1 MAVLVRPKPH
11 PLFAVVRIGVTV
23 FLAVHVFVSAWL
35 VATVQGNYTEGKP
48 SPAEVYSIV
57 AIDKDQT
64 YVDVE
69 VRNSTR
75 LLLYVLARDAGASV
89 PVSPEPA
96 DNATEPP
103 DESNESQ
110 EEEKATS
117 SGEQTSTEPRAWLE
131 LGRNSVKLSLVL
143 LVLSELLML
152 SSFRWRH
159 HVRTLMFL
167 GAILAFSVLFP
178 ASYMLELA
186 GDGDDGDGD
195 DEDTTATNTPGAN
208 IETVSFVHTNSSSE
222 TRFKWLG
229 VELNAAFS
237 GYDLGL
243 VEPEKRADV
252 AANVPENGSEENESF
267 IAFQSTFNIGLG
279 KNLDSLLV
287 MPVMWFLMPATKR
300 PKAHSPSVDEKI
312 NPDADGNQFIEGG
325 ENAGS

>member
-35 VATVQGNYTEGKP
+35 VATVQGAYTEGKP
-48 SPAEVYSIV
+48 SPAEVHSIV

-64 YVDVE
+64 FVDVE

-75 LLLYVLARDAGASV
+75 LLLYALARDAGASV

-131 LGRNSVKLSLVL
+131 WGRNSVKLSLVL

-186 GDGDDGDGD
+186 GDDGDGG

-252 AANVPENGSEENESF
+252 AANIPENGSEENESF

-287 MPVMWFLMPATKR
+287 LPVMWFLMPATKR
-300 PKAHSPSVDEKI
+300 TKAHSSYFEGNKPPAESVVVTFGAAMSQE
-312 NPDADGNQFIEGG
+312 E
-325 ENAGS
+325 

>member
-35 VATVQGNYTEGKP
+35 VATVQGAYTEGKP
-48 SPAEVYSIV
+48 SPAEVHSIV

-64 YVDVE
+64 FVDVE

-75 LLLYVLARDAGASV
+75 LLLYVLARDGGASV
-89 PVSPEPA
+89 PVSTEPA

-103 DESNESQ
+103 DESNEAQQ
-110 EEEKATS
+110 EDKVTS
-117 SGEQTSTEPRAWLE
+117 SGEQTSTEPRDWLE
-131 LGRNSVKLSLVL
+131 WGRNSVKVSLVL

-186 GDGDDGDGD
+186 GDGDDGE
-195 DEDTTATNTPGAN
+195 EDTTATNTPGAN

-287 MPVMWFLMPATKR
+287 LPVMWFLMPATKR
-300 PKAHSPSVDEKI
+300 TKARTPSVDEKI
-312 NPDADGNQFIEGG
+312 KLDADGNQFIEGG

>member
-1 MAVLVRPKPH
+1 MLVRPKPH

-35 VATVQGNYTEGKP
+35 VATVQGTYTEGKP
-48 SPAEVYSIV
+48 SPAEVHSIV

-64 YVDVE
+64 FVDVE

-75 LLLYVLARDAGASV
+75 LLLYVLARDGGASV

-103 DESNESQ
+103 DESNGSH

-117 SGEQTSTEPRAWLE
+117 SGEQTSTEPRDWLE
-131 LGRNSVKLSLVL
+131 WGRNSVKVSLVL

-159 HVRTLMFL
+159 HVRTVMFL

-252 AANVPENGSEENESF
+252 ATNVPENGSEENESF

-287 MPVMWFLMPATKR
+287 LPVMWFLMPAMKR
-300 PKAHSPSVDEKI
+300 PKARTPSVDEKI
-312 NPDADGNQFIEGG
+312 KLDADGNQFIEGG

>member
-1 MAVLVRPKPH
+1 MLVRPKPH

-287 MPVMWFLMPATKR
+287 LPVMWFLMPATKR

>member
-1 MAVLVRPKPH
+1 MLVRPKPH

-35 VATVQGNYTEGKP
+35 VATVQGAYTEGKP
-48 SPAEVYSIV
+48 SPAEVHSIV

-64 YVDVE
+64 FVDVE

-75 LLLYVLARDAGASV
+75 LLLYALARDAGASV

-131 LGRNSVKLSLVL
+131 WGRNSVKLSLVL
-143 LVLSELLML
+143 LVLSELFML

-186 GDGDDGDGD
+186 GDDGDGD

-252 AANVPENGSEENESF
+252 AANIPENGSEENESF

-287 MPVMWFLMPATKR
+287 LPVMWFLMPAKKR
-300 PKAHSPSVDEKI
+300 TKAHSSYFEGNKPPAESVVVTFGAAMSQE
-312 NPDADGNQFIEGG
+312 E
-325 ENAGS
+325 

>member
-1 MAVLVRPKPH
+1 MLVRPKPH

-35 VATVQGNYTEGKP
+35 VATVQGTYTEGKP
-48 SPAEVYSIV
+48 SPAEVHSIV

-64 YVDVE
+64 FVDVE

-75 LLLYVLARDAGASV
+75 LLLYVLARDGGASV

-103 DESNESQ
+103 DESNGSQ

-117 SGEQTSTEPRAWLE
+117 SGEQTSTEPRDWLE
-131 LGRNSVKLSLVL
+131 WGRNSVKVSLVL

-159 HVRTLMFL
+159 HVRTVVFLMTV
-167 GAILAFSVLFP
+167 LAFSVLFP

-287 MPVMWFLMPATKR
+287 LPVMWFLMPAMER
-300 PKAHSPSVDEKI
+300 PKARTPSVDEKI
-312 NPDADGNQFIEGG
+312 KLDADGNQFIEGG

>member
-1 MAVLVRPKPH
+1 MLVRPKPH

-287 MPVMWFLMPATKR
+287 LPVMWFLMPATKR
-300 PKAHSPSVDEKI
+300 PKAHSPSLDEKI

>member
-35 VATVQGNYTEGKP
+35 VATVQGTYTEGKP
-48 SPAEVYSIV
+48 SPAEVHSIV

-64 YVDVE
+64 FVDVE

-75 LLLYVLARDAGASV
+75 LLLYVLARDGGASV

-103 DESNESQ
+103 DESNGSH

-117 SGEQTSTEPRAWLE
+117 SGEQTSTEPRDWLE
-131 LGRNSVKLSLVL
+131 WGRNSVKVSLVL

-159 HVRTLMFL
+159 HVRTVMFL

-252 AANVPENGSEENESF
+252 ATNVPENGSEENESF

-287 MPVMWFLMPATKR
+287 LPVMWFLMPATKR
-300 PKAHSPSVDEKI
+300 TKAHSSYSEGNKPPAASVV
-312 NPDADGNQFIEGG
+312 GTFGG
-325 ENAGS
+325 AVGQEE

>member
-1 MAVLVRPKPH
+1 MLVRPKPH

>member
-1 MAVLVRPKPH
+1 MLVRPKPH

-23 FLAVHVFVSAWL
+23 FLAIHVFVSAWL

-287 MPVMWFLMPATKR
+287 LPVMWFLMPATKR
-300 PKAHSPSVDEKI
+300 PKAHSPSLDEKI